1 MTMEYNTQ
9 RNKLVIPEYGRNIQK
24 MIEQCIAITDRNQRT
39 RFAYL
44 IVNVMGQMV
53 PKGKESGD
61 MKQKLWDHLFII
73 SDFRL
78 DIDSPYPP
86 PKKDV
91 LEAKPEPVEYSDGN
105 IKYRHYGKNIE
116 MIIMKAAE
124 YPDGPEKDA
133 LVKIIA
139 NHLKKSYLTWNRNS
153 VDDDLIVENL
163 EELSR
168 RKIKTD
174 ENLQLNHT
182 NEILKSNITKKKHTK
197 QDNRSQRNSKRR

>member
-1 MTMEYNTQ
+1 MEYNTQ

-24 MIEQCIAITDRNQRT
+24 MIEQCIAIEDRNERT

-44 IVNVMGQMV
+44 IVNIMGQMT

-61 MKQKLWDHLFII
+61 MKQKLWDHLYII

-86 PKKDV
+86 PNKDV
-91 LEAKPEPVEYSDGN
+91 LQARPKPLSYSEVDF
-105 IKYRHYGKNIE
+105 KYRHYGRNIE
-116 MIIMKAAE
+116 KVIKKAAE
-124 YPDGPEKDA
+124 YPEGPEKDA

-153 VDDDLIVENL
+153 VDDRLIFENL
-163 EELSR
+163 EELSNDR
-168 RKIKTD
+168 IKANED
-174 ENLQLNHT
+174 LQLNHT
-182 NEILKSNITKKKHTK
+182 NEILRSSKKKSK
-197 QDNRSQRNSKRR
+197 SGPGGQRNGKRR

>member
-1 MTMEYNTQ
+1 MEYNTQ

-24 MIEQCIAITDRNQRT
+24 MIEQCIAIQDRNERT

-44 IVNVMGQMV
+44 IVNIMGQMT

-61 MKQKLWDHLFII
+61 MKQKLWDHLYII

-86 PKKDV
+86 PNKGV
-91 LEAKPEPVEYSDGN
+91 LQARPKPLDYSEVDF
-105 IKYRHYGKNIE
+105 KYRHYGRNIE
-116 MIIMKAAE
+116 KIIKKAAD
-124 YPDGPEKDA
+124 YPEGPEKDA

-153 VDDDLIVENL
+153 VDDNLILENL
-163 EELSR
+163 EELS
-168 RKIKTD
+168 KNKLKANED
-174 ENLQLNHT
+174 LQLSHT
-182 NEILKSNITKKKHTK
+182 NEILRSSKKKSK
-197 QDNRSQRNSKRR
+197 SGSGSQRNGKRR